1 MGAAPDTLAEAAEFV
16 GVRCGPCFGVLRVF
30 TQLSVFEDGAGV
42 GIKDG
47 EGGVEGFSF
56 RPVVV
61 IWRSIR
67 HETFWFFTGLH
78 PWSWGRVRV
87 KVGDGC
93 WVRGLVG
100 HLWRSMRGEG
110 DGVGDLRSVGVCVED
125 AMASIMFQGCAEVPT
140 FLATVIP

>member
-1 MGAAPDTLAEAAEFV
+1 M
-16 GVRCGPCFGVLRVF
+16 
-30 TQLSVFEDGAGV
+30 SVFEDGAGV

-61 IWRSIR
+61 VWRSIR

-100 HLWRSMRGEG
+100 HLWRSMDGWRWSMRGEG
-110 DGVGDLRSVGVCVED
+110 DGVGNLRSEGVCVED
-125 AMASIMFQGCAEVPT
+125 AMASIMFQGCTEIPA
-140 FLATVIP
+140 FLTTVFP